1 MIKLLLIFIFT
12 FSANENEKLITLD
25 SRQNVTQ

>member
-12 FSANENEKLITLD
+12 FPANENEKLITLD